1 MTFCGDL
8 PFVPSGIHHHLF
20 ENLRRKGHHC
30 HGLTHLS
37 WAERKIFYRVL
48 GKKFCGLFIYPGQ
61 SVRQVVAVSAPGDRG
76 LNRCRAPDTTTGRN
90 PPQRRRARA
99 RNGVAPYIPASFCRD
114 AGSAGHGAT
123 EAARPE
129 RSLQARGFASGM
141 EARQGG
147 DSFAG
152 SVHDSPPRQG
162 DARKRHKQEN
172 NKTDSNQSS
181 RKKKNS
187 SSSRNNNIISNR
199 QMTVLKRQKPTAER
213 PRNERGG
220 ASARPLSAPPARGLF
235 PARADGHLSSR
246 LPCVIRRA
254 DE

>member
-1 MTFCGDL
+1 M
-8 PFVPSGIHHHLF
+8 
-20 ENLRRKGHHC
+20 
-30 HGLTHLS
+30 
-37 WAERKIFYRVL
+37 
-48 GKKFCGLFIYPGQ
+48 
-61 SVRQVVAVSAPGDRG
+61 
-76 LNRCRAPDTTTGRN
+76 APDTTTGRD
-90 PPQRRRARA
+90 PPQRREARFAKRRCALHPGGLLPGCQELRPRRDRGGATEAA
-99 RNGVAPYIPASFCRD
+99 RQRRRD
-114 AGSAGHGAT
+114 RGGAT

-129 RSLQARGFASGM
+129 RSLQAGGFASGM

-147 DSFAG
+147 DSSAG

-199 QMTVLKRQKPTAER
+199 QMTGLKRQKPPSER

-220 ASARPLSAPPARGLF
+220 A
-235 PARADGHLSSR
+235 
-246 LPCVIRRA
+246 
-254 DE
+254 

>member
-1 MTFCGDL
+1 M
-8 PFVPSGIHHHLF
+8 
-20 ENLRRKGHHC
+20 K
-30 HGLTHLS
+30 
-37 WAERKIFYRVL
+37 
-48 GKKFCGLFIYPGQ
+48 
-61 SVRQVVAVSAPGDRG
+61 RG
-76 LNRCRAPDTTTGRN
+76 L
-90 PPQRRRARA
+90 
-99 RNGVAPYIPASFCRD
+99 RNGVAPYIPAAFCRD

-172 NKTDSNQSS
+172 NKTGSNQNS

-199 QMTVLKRQKPTAER
+199 QMTGLKRQKPTAEC
-213 PRNERGG
+213 PRNVRGG
-220 ASARPLSAPPARGLF
+220 A
-235 PARADGHLSSR
+235 
-246 LPCVIRRA
+246 
-254 DE
+254 

>member
-30 HGLTHLS
+30 HGRKRLS
-37 WAERKIFYRVL
+37 GGRPQKFLPAFGQKLLWDVHFTPGLAET
-48 GKKFCGLFIYPGQ
+48 
-61 SVRQVVAVSAPGDRG
+61 VVAVFAPGDRG
-76 LNRCRAPDTTTGRN
+76 LNGCRAPDTTTGRH

-99 RNGVAPYIPASFCRD
+99 RNGVAPHIPAAFCRD
-114 AGSAGHGAT
+114 AGSAGHGA
-123 EAARPE
+123 
-129 RSLQARGFASGM
+129 S
-141 EARQGG
+141 QGG

-172 NKTDSNQSS
+172 NKTDSNESI
-181 RKKKNS
+181 RKKKNSSSSS

-199 QMTVLKRQKPTAER
+199 QMTGLKRQKPPSER
-213 PRNERGG
+213 PRNGRGG
-220 ASARPLSAPPARGLF
+220 ASARPLSAPPAR
-235 PARADGHLSSR
+235 ADRHLSSR
-246 LPCVIRRA
+246 LPGVIRHA